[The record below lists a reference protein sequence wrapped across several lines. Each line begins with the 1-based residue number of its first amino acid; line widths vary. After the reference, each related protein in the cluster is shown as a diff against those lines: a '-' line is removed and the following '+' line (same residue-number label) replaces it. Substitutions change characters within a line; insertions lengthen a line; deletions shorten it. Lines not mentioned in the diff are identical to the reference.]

1 MTGWGTNGVP
11 NYHTQFIGIKG
22 IVIFESN
29 NPKALPMTTT
39 KRGIDHSSAIY
50 IAVKDRICEGLKMF
64 TNYTNQWKGRQQQER
79 EYSRQ
84 AERVSYDSLFSES
97 AKTSLGV
104 SLRTEAKGETYRPQ
118 LPKPIN
124 DKQYKIIRYSRSV
137 EEIKTLTE
145 YFYGDRD
152 EDVQASVIGEKC
164 FETVLKSIKGDEV

>member
-1 MTGWGTNGVP
+1 M
-11 NYHTQFIGIKG
+11 
-22 IVIFESN
+22 
-29 NPKALPMTTT
+29 
-39 KRGIDHSSAIY
+39 
-50 IAVKDRICEGLKMF
+50 
-64 TNYTNQWKGRQQQER
+64 
-79 EYSRQ
+79 
-84 AERVSYDSLFSES
+84 SYDSLFSES
-97 AKTSLGV
+97 AKASFGV
-104 SLRTEAKGETYRPQ
+104 SLRAEAKGETYRPQ